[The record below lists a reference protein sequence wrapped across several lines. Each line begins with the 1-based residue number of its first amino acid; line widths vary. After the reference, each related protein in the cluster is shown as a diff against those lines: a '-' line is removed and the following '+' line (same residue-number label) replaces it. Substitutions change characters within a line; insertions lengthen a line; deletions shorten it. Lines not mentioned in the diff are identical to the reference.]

1 MAGYIG
7 SALLGAAVMYA
18 FAGNSSSSSSSSSGG
33 GPFGTDDDA
42 KASAAPTPSKRRKK
56 ASAGAAATPTASAS
70 IFREVSASSQQ
81 ALEKLA
87 KLEDKYDS
95 LDARLSDHTFQEA
108 NTKSAPERA
117 KISKRVNQ
125 LCSDLEKF
133 LNTEVDAVATHAL
146 SSGKDESRRRR
157 KALVSRCETL
167 QMRADG
173 LLGKLSRVVASPSG
187 GKPFGGKPSPSL
199 NKRGLSSSSSSSS
212 PRTGISVS
220 GNDAPAAAPFCEL
233 RRSESSQAAE
243 AARRLNPHIGE
254 SH

>member
-1 MAGYIG
+1 MQNQTFNQQERLQEIQDVRLAEELERQRLQEIQ
-7 SALLGAAVMYA
+7 
-18 FAGNSSSSSSSSSGG
+18 
-33 GPFGTDDDA
+33 D
-42 KASAAPTPSKRRKK
+42 
-56 ASAGAAATPTASAS
+56 AAATPTASAS
-70 IFREVSASSQQ
+70 ISREVSASSQQ

-173 LLGKLSRVVASPSG
+173 LLGKLSRVVAKLVASPSG
-187 GKPFGGKPSPSL
+187 GKPFDGKPSPSL
-199 NKRGLSSSSSSSS
+199 NKRGLSSSSSSSSSSS

-254 SH
+254 SY